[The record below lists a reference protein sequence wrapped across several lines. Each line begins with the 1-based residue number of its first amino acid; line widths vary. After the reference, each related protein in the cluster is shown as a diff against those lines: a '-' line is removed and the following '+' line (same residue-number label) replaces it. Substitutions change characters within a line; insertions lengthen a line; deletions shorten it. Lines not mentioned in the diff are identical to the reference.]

1 MSFTVLNISLVK
13 SFNLSRMRRLSFRSL
28 AGLSV
33 PFVLILLISSTG
45 CQGLANPTP
54 TPFLEQVSQVSEE
67 AEPEATPTLDEVDP
81 AVSADAADDEAE
93 EDAESEATPAPTS
106 ESTDEPDST
115 DPEETAEPTSI
126 PTRTPPP
133 TATPIPSATPTSAP
147 QFASVLQVQEPQPIR
162 EGVSTPAT
170 AIPTAVPQFS
180 VPSGTTNIL
189 LLGSDQPVGDGGV
202 KRTDTMI
209 IVSIKQDGP
218 TASMI
223 SLPRDLYVYIPGG
236 TMSRLNTAITLG
248 GVELLKQTI
257 LYNFGVPIHY
267 YAQVDFQGFEDVVD
281 AIDGVEVAVSC
292 PFEDWRIKSP
302 ELDPEDEDNWY
313 VHELEPGIHEMD
325 GDTALWYARSR
336 LMSNDF
342 DRGRRQQQLLRAMLN
357 QGVRLDLVSRAP
369 ELWNSYRDS
378 VETDM
383 DIGRMLQI
391 ASLAPGIR
399 ENGVQNLYLMGK
411 TEPWIVPD
419 TNAQVQLPVWEGP
432 GEMEETFRRLFLP
445 PALNKADRAP
455 IEVEIINASGNEELS
470 QLAAEN
476 LSWYG
481 FVPVISEEE
490 MPEEENTTLT
500 YFGPNFK
507 GSYDWLIS
515 WIFQL
520 RQSDIELDDED
531 TEFPHDYQVTLGEDY
546 DPCLN
551 EMFAPQA
558 FLPW

>member
-1 MSFTVLNISLVK
+1 
-13 SFNLSRMRRLSFRSL
+13 MRRLSLRL
-28 AGLSV
+28 PNRL
-33 PFVLILLISSTG
+33 FVLFVLALLVLGAG
-45 CQGLANPTP
+45 CHGFSGPTP
-54 TPFLEQVSQVSEE
+54 TPFAEQISSNSEGE
-67 AEPEATPTLDEVDP
+67 AEPEATPTLEMAEAALTAETASDE
-81 AVSADAADDEAE
+81 
-93 EDAESEATPAPTS
+93 
-106 ESTDEPDST
+106 EPDGDEIEVPPASDT
-115 DPEETAEPTSI
+115 PEKPDASETKVTPEPTGK

-133 TATPIPSATPTSAP
+133 TATPIPSTTPTSAP
-147 QFASVLQVQEPQPIR
+147 QFAPVLQIQEPQPVR

-170 AIPTAVPQFS
+170 AIPTAVPEFTI
-180 VPSGTTNIL
+180 PKGTTNIL
-189 LLGSDQPVGDGGV
+189 LLGSDEPVGDGGV

-209 IVSIKQDGP
+209 IVSVDPDGP

-236 TMSRLNTAITLG
+236 TMSRLNSAVTLG
-248 GVELLKQTI
+248 GIELLKQTI

-281 AIDGVEVAVSC
+281 AIGGVEVAVSC
-292 PFEDWRIKSP
+292 PFKDWRIKSP

-313 VHELEPGIHEMD
+313 VFELEPGIYEMD

-357 QGVRLDLVSRAP
+357 QGVKLDLVP
-369 ELWNSYRDS
+369 QVPVLWNSYKDS

-391 ASLAPGIR
+391 ASLAPAIR

-411 TEPWIVPD
+411 TESWIVPD
-419 TNAQVQLPVWEGP
+419 TNAQVQLPIWEGP
-432 GEMEETFRRLFLP
+432 GNMSDTFQRLFLP
-445 PALNKADRAP
+445 PALNKANRAP
-455 IEVEIINASGNEELS
+455 IEVEIVNASGNEELPR
-470 QLAAEN
+470 LAAEN
-476 LSWYG
+476 LAWHG
-481 FVPVISEEE
+481 FVPVINDEE
-490 MPEEENTTLT
+490 MPEKKITTLT

-515 WIFQL
+515 WIFHL
-520 RQSDIELDDED
+520 RQSDVVLNDED
-531 TEFPHDYQVTLGEDY
+531 TEFSYNYQVVLGQDF

-551 EMFAPQA
+551 ELFAPQS
-558 FLPW
+558 FLP

>member
-1 MSFTVLNISLVK
+1 
-13 SFNLSRMRRLSFRSL
+13 MRRLSLRL
-28 AGLSV
+28 APRL
-33 PFVLILLISSTG
+33 FVLFILALLVLGTG
-45 CQGLANPTP
+45 CQGFADPTP
-54 TPFLEQVSQVSEE
+54 TPFAEQVSEIEE
-67 AEPEATPTLDEVDP
+67 ETEVEATPTL
-81 AVSADAADDEAE
+81 
-93 EDAESEATPAPTS
+93 
-106 ESTDEPDST
+106 
-115 DPEETAEPTSI
+115 ETAEPTVALETTPDVESEGVETELPPASDTPEKTDASETKETPEPTDK

-133 TATPIPSATPTSAP
+133 TATPIPSTTPTSAP
-147 QFASVLQVQEPQPIR
+147 QHAPVLQIQEPQPVR

-170 AIPTAVPQFS
+170 AIPTAVPQFT
-180 VPSGTTNIL
+180 VPKGTTNIL
-189 LLGSDQPVGDGGV
+189 LLGSDEPVGDGGV

-209 IVSIKQDGP
+209 IVSVEPDGP

-223 SLPRDLYVYIPGG
+223 SLPRDLFVYIPGG
-236 TMSRLNTAITLG
+236 TMSRLNSAVTLG
-248 GVELLKQTI
+248 GIELLKQTI

-281 AIDGVEVAVSC
+281 AIGGVEVAVSC
-292 PFEDWRIKSP
+292 PFKDWRIKSP

-313 VHELEPGIHEMD
+313 VFELDPGIYDMD

-357 QGVRLDLVSRAP
+357 QGVKLDLVP
-369 ELWNSYRDS
+369 QVPVLWNSYKDS

-391 ASLAPGIR
+391 ASLGPAIR

-411 TEPWIVPD
+411 TESWVVPE
-419 TNAQVQLPVWEGP
+419 TNAQVQLPIWDGP
-432 GEMEETFRRLFLP
+432 GNMADTFQRLFLP

-470 QLAAEN
+470 RLAAEN
-476 LSWYG
+476 LAWYG
-481 FVPVISEEE
+481 FVPIISDEEV
-490 MPEEENTTLT
+490 PEEETTTLT

-515 WIFQL
+515 WIFHL
-520 RQSDIELDDED
+520 RQSDVVLNDED
-531 TEFPHDYQVTLGEDY
+531 TEYAHNYQVVLGQDY

-551 EMFAPQA
+551 ELFAPQS
-558 FLPW
+558 FLP